1 MTDLAFISHAAG
13 QAIRFWGLDGTAS
26 SEEIAR
32 LVSDG
37 TAYWERALSDGTHIA
52 LLRLFSPIVRREEV
66 FLGNVL
72 LNDFL
77 SKALMRAVEQ
87 GNLGRMA
94 LLANDLDS
102 YYYLYYGSAS
112 IDEIKEV
119 FQNEVSICL
128 PELFFG
134 RENPSRGIHGSLD
147 RMFVFEKSDFEPFPV
162 YSIPAFLAR
171 ELEQGVRD
179 QIRRFLQEDDFD
191 GNVRKIMAALSFFYG
206 RTSGGKGDAQSFSMF
221 LFRLVDVYKVI
232 SAEKVSEAFGLGVV
246 TKSEI
251 KDKIDNN
258 QFSKEKLRDLLRELL
273 DYFQKEIES
282 GNDEWLIGFIRKDGK
297 LIDIKRS
304 EYISEILAGVQM
316 SYVLL
321 ARPMHIDDEVSC
333 RLCGMRF
340 PRVRDRFI
348 TIGINVFRFHN
359 ESAKK
364 LDRDD
369 DPNICAKCALSSYL
383 QERVLGTGIASVG
396 RKLPQLPRL
405 YNIIFHYGSHG
416 DEETQRLA
424 ATVDDLF
431 DSIRSFQQ
439 KAHNDKKT
447 FSAEYVRQEISR
459 RYEEHLAMK
468 NMEKGSIPD
477 EDEAIK
483 NLISDDLIATGIE
496 ALGQMRRDV
505 QAQVLPLGF
514 GDYRVI
520 VFILPQ
526 LQPGR
531 QEALDFVQR
540 RFSKSRL
547 AAFTLLALLRKLCGC
562 NGPYYFQSVPTL
574 SLGEFNDNTFYV
586 CGKAESADEVI
597 KRYSAIVN
605 FARKVSRHRDGH
617 SLFADWILLAEKL
630 EEDPLGT
637 FSDILRDS
645 PLRAGDDLREAK
657 YRRLSKEFIKGT
669 GMIDGTEYLKMFEK
683 LYQF

>member
-1 MTDLAFISHAAG
+1 MTDLTFISHAAD
-13 QAIRFWGLDGTAS
+13 QVLHSWGLDDTAS
-26 SEEIAR
+26 LDDIAR

-37 TAYWERALSDGTHIA
+37 TAYWEQALPDGFRLA
-52 LLRLFSPIVRREEV
+52 LIRLFSPVVRREEV

-77 SKALMRAVEQ
+77 SKTLMRAVEQ
-87 GNLGRMA
+87 GNLGSLA

-112 IDEIKEV
+112 TEEIKEV

-128 PELFFG
+128 SELYFG
-134 RENPSRGIHGSLD
+134 EENLSRGIHGSLD

-171 ELEQGVRD
+171 DLEQGVRG
-179 QIRRFLQEDDFD
+179 QIRRLLQEEDFER
-191 GNVRKIMAALSFFYG
+191 NVRKIMAALSFFYG

-221 LFRLVDVYKVI
+221 LFRLVDVYKVV
-232 SAEKVSEAFGLGVV
+232 SAEKVSGAFGLEDV

-251 KDKIDNN
+251 KDKIDNS
-258 QFSKEKLRDLLRELL
+258 QFSKEKLRDLLEELL

-297 LIDIKRS
+297 LIDIERT
-304 EYISEILAGVQM
+304 EFLGEILAGVQM
-316 SYVLL
+316 GYVLL
-321 ARPMHIDDEVSC
+321 AKPRHIEDEVSC

-364 LDRDD
+364 PDRGD
-369 DPNICAKCALSSYL
+369 DPNICAKCAISSYL
-383 QERVLGTGIASVG
+383 QQRVLGTGIASVG
-396 RKLPQLPRL
+396 GKLPQLPRL

-416 DEETQRLA
+416 YEETQRLA
-424 ATVDDLF
+424 ALVDDIF

-439 KAHNDKKT
+439 KAQSDKKT

-459 RYEEHLAMK
+459 RSEERLAMEK
-468 NMEKGSIPD
+468 MEKGIIPD

-483 NLISDDLIATGIE
+483 NLISDDLMATGLE
-496 ALGQMRRDV
+496 TLGQMRRDV
-505 QAQVLPLGF
+505 QAQVLPLGL
-514 GDYRVI
+514 GNYRII

-574 SLGEFNDNTFYV
+574 SPGGFNDNTFYV
-586 CGKAESADEVI
+586 RGKAESADEVI
-597 KRYSAIVN
+597 RRYSAIIN
-605 FARKVSRHRDGH
+605 FARRVSRYRDGH

-630 EEDPLGT
+630 EDDPMGVI
-637 FSDILRDS
+637 SDILRNS
-645 PLRAGDDLREAK
+645 PMRGGDDVRDFK
-657 YRRLSKEFIKGT
+657 YKRLSGEFIKGT
-669 GMIDGTEYLKMFEK
+669 AMVDGKEYLKMIEQLK
-683 LYQF
+683 QL